1 MSIEALDTE
10 HFIRGY
16 DCGYGGPLKPFS
28 LANFF
33 QEAAGE
39 HAAKLGIGMDALFS
53 LGRTWMLSRI
63 DIGIERLPLTGDRV
77 VVRTWPFGTER
88 VFAMRCME
96 LLDSQGRRMAGA
108 LYNYFIYDIENG
120 RPLRP
125 ERILDPD
132 LKVDR
137 PLPYAD
143 LSPGLHEPG
152 LFPVELSGKPED
164 SGWRSAFGLDV
175 SPYHIDNNG
184 HVNNA
189 HFVNWLCDAVPPEE
203 RGSGQA
209 RRIKVDFVSEAK
221 RGERLVACWRKNE
234 LGDFHSIVL
243 RESQVVARAL
253 TRWE

>member
-1 MSIEALDTE
+1 MSIQALETE
-10 HFIRGY
+10 HIIRGY
-16 DCGYGGPLKPFS
+16 DCGYAGPLQPFA

-39 HAAKLGIGMDALFS
+39 HAEKLGVGMEALYS

-63 DIGIERLPLTGDRV
+63 DIEIERLPRTGEQV

-88 VFAMRCME
+88 IFAMRCME

-108 LYNYFIYDIENG
+108 LYDYFIYDIKLG

-125 ERILDPD
+125 ERILDPG
-132 LKVDR
+132 LRVDK

-152 LFPVELSGKPED
+152 LFPAELTGDPRD
-164 SGWRSAFGLDV
+164 AGWKQAFSLDV
-175 SPYHIDNNG
+175 ASHHIDNNG

-189 HFVNWLCDAVPPEE
+189 HYVNWLSDAIPPEE

-209 RRIKVDFVSEAK
+209 KRIKVDFVSQAV
-221 RGERLVACWRKNE
+221 RGEHLAACWRKSE
-234 LGDFHSIVL
+234 SGIFHSIIL
-243 RESQVVARAL
+243 RDTQVIARAS

>member
-1 MSIEALDTE
+1 MAIQALETE
-10 HFIRGY
+10 HVIRGY
-16 DCGYGGPLKPFS
+16 DCGYGGPLRPFA

-39 HAAKLGIGMDALFS
+39 HAAKLGIGMEALFA

-63 DIGIERLPLTGDRV
+63 DIEIERLPLTGDRV

-88 VFAMRCME
+88 IFAMRCME

-108 LYNYFIYDIENG
+108 LYDYFIYDINIA

-125 ERILDPD
+125 ERILDPG
-132 LKVDR
+132 LRVDR

-143 LSPGLHEPG
+143 LSPGLNEPG
-152 LFPVELSGKPED
+152 LFPAELPGNPQD
-164 SGWRSAFGLDV
+164 AGWAQTFGLDV
-175 SPYHIDNNG
+175 APRHIDNNG

-189 HFVNWLCDAVPPEE
+189 YFVNWLCDAIPPEE
-203 RGSGQA
+203 RGTGPA
-209 RRIKVDFVSEAK
+209 RRIKVDFIAEAK
-221 RGERLVACWRKNE
+221 RGEQLKACWRRCGQGE
-234 LGDFHSIVL
+234 FHSVIL
-243 RESQVVARAL
+243 RDSQVIARAL

>member
-10 HFIRGY
+10 HVIRGY
-16 DCGYGGPLKPFS
+16 DCGYGGPLRPFS

-39 HAAKLGIGMDALFS
+39 HAAKLGIGMEALFA

-63 DIGIERLPLTGDRV
+63 DIEIERLPATGDTV
-77 VVRTWPFGTER
+77 VVRTWPFGTDR
-88 VFAMRCME
+88 IFAMRCME
-96 LLDSQGRRMAGA
+96 LLDSKGSRIAGG
-108 LYNYFIYDIENG
+108 LYDYFIYDMTMG

-125 ERILDPD
+125 ERILDPA

-137 PLPYAD
+137 PLPYPD

-152 LFPVELSGKPED
+152 LFPVEVPGSPEA
-164 SGWRSAFGLDV
+164 SGWLQTFSLEV
-175 SPYHIDNNG
+175 SSRHIDNNG

-203 RGSGQA
+203 RGSEEA

-221 RGERLVACWRKNE
+221 RGEGLSACWRKDGSGN
-234 LGDFHSIVL
+234 FHSIIL
-243 RESQVVARAL
+243 RDSQVIARAL
-253 TRWE
+253 TRWN